1 GRGYAERG
9 LGLLSEAVASFRNVL
24 RLTDEPITRARV
36 RGEIASAL
44 LHSDPA
50 GALQEVRAGLAEL
63 NNAGASSIVEAIRLR
78 IQSFEAMYWFLSG
91 RYEKVRAL
99 GEQMVPVATSLGDSR
114 ALSRAKAV
122 LSWAFIGSGRVTE
135 AIRQTEQLRTAAEST
150 GDKSEIAHAE
160 VDLGLESYF
169 GGSFTEARTHLER
182 AVVLYSESAND
193 VWMSNA
199 LQLLARVSLAE
210 GDLKSA
216 YGRAESALAFSAG
229 HQERWTAECHD
240 VLGNIHTLAAN
251 YSAALQSLGDALSIR
266 RRI

>member
-1 GRGYAERG
+1 
-9 LGLLSEAVASFRNVL
+9 
-24 RLTDEPITRARV
+24 
-36 RGEIASAL
+36 
-44 LHSDPA
+44 
-50 GALQEVRAGLAEL
+50 
-63 NNAGASSIVEAIRLR
+63 
-78 IQSFEAMYWFLSG
+78 
-91 RYEKVRAL
+91 
-99 GEQMVPVATSLGDSR
+99 
-114 ALSRAKAV
+114 
-122 LSWAFIGSGRVTE
+122 
-135 AIRQTEQLRTAAEST
+135 
-150 GDKSEIAHAE
+150 DKSEIAHAE

-266 RRI
+266 RRIGHASGVVDSLVGMARAHELSGEYTRAETLYAEAVV